1 MLQIYKISGDS
12 LYPYYKDGQKVICR
26 KLFKSTTIH
35 LNDTVVFEK
44 ENYGMM
50 IKKVKFIK
58 NHAYDND
65 AYFVEGT
72 SPYSIDSRNFG
83 ALSKKELKY
92 KVLFK
97 F

>member
-1 MLQIYKISGDS
+1 MLQLFKISGDS
-12 LYPYYKDGQKVICR
+12 LYPFYKNGERVVCR
-26 KLFKSTTIH
+26 KVFRSTDI
-35 LNDTVVFEK
+35 NIDDTVVFEK

-50 IKKVKFIK
+50 IKKVTSIDK
-58 NHAYDND
+58 N

-72 SPYSIDSRNFG
+72 NPYSIDSRNFG
-83 ALSKKELKY
+83 TLEKEAIKY

>member
-1 MLQIYKISGDS
+1 MLQLFKISGDS
-12 LYPYYKDGQKVICR
+12 LYPFYKNGERVVCR
-26 KLFKSTTIH
+26 KVFRSTDINI
-35 LNDTVVFEK
+35 NDTVVFEK

-50 IKKVKFIK
+50 IKKVTAIDK
-58 NHAYDND
+58 N

-72 SPYSIDSRNFG
+72 DPFSIDSRNFG
-83 ALSKKELKY
+83 TLEKEAIKY